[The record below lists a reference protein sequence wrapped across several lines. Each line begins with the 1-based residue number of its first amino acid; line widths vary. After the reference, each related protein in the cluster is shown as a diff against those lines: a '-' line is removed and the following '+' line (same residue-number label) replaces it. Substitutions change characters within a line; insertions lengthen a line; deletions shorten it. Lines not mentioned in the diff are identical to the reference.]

1 MLNGWL
7 VGEWQGWIGGGR
19 LPPYPGGLHIIW
31 AAALS
36 AEPTLICGPRPHY
49 GLDPHSRPHNATQG
63 STSAQSVRQCARVL
77 GGKKRPDVPV
87 PGGPGLYRL
96 PKIGKL
102 QKLGNWGCGR
112 RPTGMLQFLSSYD
125 FIIKSW
131 YIIEETACLQQ
142 TLLLNFEL
150 TLSRFK
156 LNPFCWVHV
165 CIKRQLGVYP
175 ISGLGNF
182 QEVISTVKVL
192 FTSPH
197 PKIPSHPPTTT
208 TVLHP
213 SVDGLLG
220 L

>member
-1 MLNGWL
+1 MLCGLKIVCPITFMTLCILLKELKVISRCRTSQYLLTIFGASSMTCSNDWKTLNPNFMTKNWRSVKSRLSENVEWMVG
-7 VGEWQGWIGGGR
+7 GEWQGWIGGGR

-49 GLDPHSRPHNATQG
+49 GLDPHSRLHNATQG

-112 RPTGMLQFLSSYD
+112 RPTGMLQFLS
-125 FIIKSW
+125 
-131 YIIEETACLQQ
+131 L
-142 TLLLNFEL
+142 
-150 TLSRFK
+150 
-156 LNPFCWVHV
+156 
-165 CIKRQLGVYP
+165 
-175 ISGLGNF
+175 
-182 QEVISTVKVL
+182 
-192 FTSPH
+192 
-197 PKIPSHPPTTT
+197 
-208 TVLHP
+208 
-213 SVDGLLG
+213 
-220 L
+220 

>member
-1 MLNGWL
+1 MSEWEQKKDPAAVYLGTYSEALVLLPGPGVLILKHWIKTFSPRIGCRLKAGCRRMLNGWL
-7 VGEWQGWIGGGR
+7 GGEWQGWIGGGR

-112 RPTGMLQFLSSYD
+112 RPTGMLQFLSSQH
-125 FIIKSW
+125 SCNCQ
-131 YIIEETACLQQ
+131 YIIEESAYFQQ
-142 TLLLNFEL
+142 TYVL
-150 TLSRFK
+150 TVWLWFD
-156 LNPFCWVHV
+156 VV
-165 CIKRQLGVYP
+165 
-175 ISGLGNF
+175 
-182 QEVISTVKVL
+182 
-192 FTSPH
+192 
-197 PKIPSHPPTTT
+197 
-208 TVLHP
+208 
-213 SVDGLLG
+213 
-220 L
+220 